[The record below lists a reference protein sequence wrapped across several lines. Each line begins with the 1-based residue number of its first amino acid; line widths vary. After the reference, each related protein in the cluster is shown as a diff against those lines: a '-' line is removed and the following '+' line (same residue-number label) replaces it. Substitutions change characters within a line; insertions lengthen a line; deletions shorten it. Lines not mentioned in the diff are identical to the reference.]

1 MANLLIENADGD
13 ELDDGLCPDC
23 QETYLNEY
31 QDDYDGH
38 YYLLCPNID
47 CRAKIWISDIDDDDD

>member
-1 MANLLIENADGD
+1 MTEYIEDQ
-13 ELDDGLCPDC
+13 LLCPDC
-23 QETYLNEY
+23 REAYLEEL

-47 CRAKIWISDIDDDDD
+47 CRAKIWVSEVIYDEDDE